1 MPEQQEKTLAIPK
14 HSHIK
19 ITTAFLIVSLG
30 KRVKEIRTVEWIIEM
45 LRMNE
50 IAGAQFEKKNAFSA
64 AKEISVIENISQI
77 INV

>member
-1 MPEQQEKTLAIPK
+1 
-14 HSHIK
+14 
-19 ITTAFLIVSLG
+19 
-30 KRVKEIRTVEWIIEM
+30 M

-64 AKEISVIENISQI
+64 AKEISVIENISQN